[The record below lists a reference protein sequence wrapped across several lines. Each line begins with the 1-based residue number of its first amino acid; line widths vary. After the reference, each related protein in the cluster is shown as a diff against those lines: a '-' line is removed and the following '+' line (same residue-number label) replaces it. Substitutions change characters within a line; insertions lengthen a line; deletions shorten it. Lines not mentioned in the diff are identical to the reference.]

1 LFEFML
7 TPADILGPEGR
18 IARRLEHYEL
28 RPQQLEMAEA
38 VARAIAGKRH
48 LLVEAGTGVGKSFA
62 YLVPAIL
69 AATASQNKRPAG
81 GASDTK
87 SAPSAESEPD
97 LEQANAELG
106 AVSAADGLKVIDQAG
121 GFDARRPEAED
132 DDDDAPKEDRG
143 PRIVVATHTIS
154 LQEQLVRKDV
164 PFLNAVIPL
173 EFSAVLVKGR
183 GNYLSQRRL
192 ANALERAQGL
202 FRSPNEFEQLDQV
215 ARWAKASGDG
225 SLSDLSFRPLPGV
238 WDEVASDHGNCLGRK
253 CPTYKKCFYYRARR
267 RIHNAQVLIVN
278 HALFFSDLALRRAG
292 ASLLPDYD
300 VVIFDEA
307 HNLEAVAGDHL
318 GVSVS
323 TGQIEYQLGKLYND
337 RTQRGLLHHHKLL
350 TLEQEVDRCRFVTQ
364 EFFDDVLAWR
374 EAHGG
379 KNGRVRQPQIVG
391 DSLSQALA
399 DLAEQVAEAGKTFPE
414 SQQQD
419 FLAASNRLDVLASQM
434 EAWRKQSLSDSVY
447 WIERTEGRRPQ
458 TVLAAAPIDVA
469 DVLRRELFAK
479 VPTAVL
485 TSATLSVGAGS
496 FDFCMSRL
504 GVDGAAPPEGPRLLG
519 DAGLQVHAGPQAGR
533 RKTKRHVDTLRLG
546 SPFNYQEQAELVL
559 LRDMPDPSTQTA
571 EFEELAIGLIRRY
584 VSQTHGHAFALFT
597 SYAMLRKAAEQLQDW
612 LAANELALY
621 SQADGL
627 PRTQLLE
634 RFKANPRGVL
644 LGTDSFWQG
653 VDVPGDA
660 LQTVIIT
667 KLPFSVPDHPLL
679 EARLEAIRR
688 RGGNPFRDYQ
698 LPEAVLKL
706 KQGFGRL
713 IRTRRDR
720 GRVVI
725 LDPRVLTKPYGRVF
739 LDSLP
744 PCRRVVDSAR

>member
-1 LFEFML
+1 ML
-7 TPADILGPEGR
+7 TPADILGSEGR

-38 VARAIAGKRH
+38 VARAVAERRH

-69 AATASQNKRPAG
+69 AAAGSQGKRPSQEAHDKTAQGSAAG
-81 GASDTK
+81 
-87 SAPSAESEPD
+87 PEPD
-97 LEQANAELG
+97 LDLINADLSHHS
-106 AVSAADGLKVIDQAG
+106 ADARAADDRAAG
-121 GFDARRPEAED
+121 ARAADALGDAIGDLGD
-132 DDDDAPKEDRG
+132 DDRDVLDDKPDEKKDRG
-143 PRIVVATHTIS
+143 LRVVVATHTIS
-154 LQEQLVRKDV
+154 LQEQLIRKDL

-183 GNYLSQRRL
+183 GNYLSKRRL

-202 FRSPNEFEQLDQV
+202 FRYPNEFDQLDDV
-215 ARWAKASGDG
+215 ARWAKASDDG

-238 WDEVASDHGNCLGRK
+238 WDEVASDHGNCLSRK
-253 CPTYKKCFYYRARR
+253 CPTFNTCFYYRARR
-267 RIHNAQVLIVN
+267 RIHNAQILIVN

-292 ASLLPDYD
+292 ASLLPEYD

-307 HNLEAVAGDHL
+307 HNLEAVAGEHL
-318 GVSVS
+318 GVRVS
-323 TGQIEYQLGKLYND
+323 TGQIEYQLNKLYND
-337 RTQRGLLHHHKLL
+337 RTQRGLLRHHKLPA
-350 TLEQEVDRCRFVTQ
+350 LEQEVDRCRFAAQ

-374 EAHGG
+374 EVHGR
-379 KNGRVRQPQIVG
+379 KNGRVREAEIVG
-391 DSLSQALA
+391 DGLSQTLA
-399 DLAEQVAEAGKTFPE
+399 DLSEQVGDAGKTFPE

-419 FLAASNRLDVLASQM
+419 FLAASNRLDALAAEI
-434 EAWRKQSLSDSVY
+434 EAWRKQSLPDTVY
-447 WIERTEGRRPQ
+447 WIEHTEGRRPR
-458 TVLAAAPIDVA
+458 TVLAAAPIDVGS
-469 DVLRRELFAK
+469 VLRDELFRK
-479 VPTAVL
+479 VKTAVL
-485 TSATLSVGAGS
+485 TSATLSVGGGS
-496 FDFCMSRL
+496 FDFCKSRL
-504 GVDGAAPPEGPRLLG
+504 GLHGDARLLRE
-519 DAGLQVHAGPQAGR
+519 AGLPP
-533 RKTKRHVDTLRLG
+533 VDALRLG

-571 EFEELAIGLIRRY
+571 EFEAQAIALIRRY
-584 VSQTHGHAFALFT
+584 VSQSQGHAFALFT
-597 SYAMLRKAAEQLQDW
+597 SYAMLRKAAEQLKDW
-612 LAANELALY
+612 LAANGLELY
-621 SQADGL
+621 SQAEGL

-634 RFKANPRGVL
+634 QFKANPRGVL

-713 IRTRRDR
+713 IRTRRDH

-744 PCRRVVDSAR
+744 PCRRAIHSARDV